1 MTSDT
6 IEKSE
11 DGSIRFRFRVTPPEL
26 RAMAGPG
33 AGRNAAVRKAMNKLV
48 SDACRKAA
56 CEYPDILY
64 FTPTVTVAQNA
75 PGRDL
80 IFSADIRVRPV
91 CKLGAYRAVRLT
103 AEDQAQAEKAVCEVP
118 AEDREK
124 TRLYLLQAALV
135 ERIAAE
141 STIEVPKAMIDER
154 AAAMAR
160 EFQKRL
166 EADGRSIDDYYQDTN
181 SNEKQLLADFA
192 ANAAGQLRSRLTL
205 LAVARAEGLEAN
217 GTEYEEQI
225 QKYSDQYALPPE
237 ELRHFFA
244 QGEGQRLRQDIAVS
258 KAAAFVA
265 ELVKEQER

>member
-1 MTSDT
+1 MTNNM
-6 IEKSE
+6 IEKNG
-11 DGSIRFRFRVTPPEL
+11 DDCIRFRFRVTPPEL

-33 AGRNAAVRKAMNKLV
+33 ADRNAAVQNAMNKLV

-64 FTPTVTVAQNA
+64 FTPAVTVAQNA

-80 IFSADIRVRPV
+80 IFSADVRVRPV

-103 AEDQAQAEKAVCEVP
+103 VEDRAQAEKAICGVP

-124 TRLYLLQAALV
+124 ARLYLLQAALV
-135 ERIAAE
+135 DRIAAG
-141 STIEVPKAMIDER
+141 STIEVPNAMIDER

-166 EADGRSIDDYYQDTN
+166 EADGQSMEDYYQDTD

-192 ANAAGQLRSRLTL
+192 ANAAGQLRSRLAR
-205 LAVARAEGLEAN
+205 LAVARAEGLEASS
-217 GTEYEEQI
+217 TEYEEQI
-225 QKYSDQYALPPE
+225 QKLSALYPLPPE
-237 ELRHFFA
+237 ELRRFFER
-244 QGEGQRLRQDIAVS
+244 GEGQRLRQDIAVS

-265 ELVKEQER
+265 GLVEE